1 MNTYKLGS
9 LFDGSGGFPLAGSLC
24 GITPVWAAEVE
35 PYPIAVTRSRFPNMK
50 HLGDISKVNG
60 AEIEPVDII
69 TFGSPCQDLS
79 VAGKR
84 AGLKHTENG
93 DEETTRSGLFM
104 EAVRIIKEMRE
115 ATGGKFPRWAL
126 WENVPGA
133 FSSNKGEDFRVVC
146 EELIKIVEPNAVM
159 PGVPKGGWAYAD
171 SYRGAGWS
179 LAYRVLDAQYW
190 GVPQRRRR
198 IYLIADFGGEC
209 AREVLF
215 EREGLRGYFAEGRT
229 PWKGT
234 AADAENSVGADDRK
248 RNCVGVLA
256 SSCKNAEVTDGK
268 ISPCLMARAGTGG
281 NQLPLIAVATQQGG
295 AEISENG
302 VCPTITAAAGM
313 SGNNQPWICSLE
325 PGIAARE
332 GGHIY
337 EGVFGT
343 LRANAGDNQMAVAY
357 GFDGYNSTETGDKAA
372 TLGVNCGMSTGRN
385 GVVVRRVGNC
395 IIDDLVL
402 DDQGGQQ
409 ISVRNDGKSPT
420 LRAEMHG
427 NVPCVM
433 EAGFCPEESAKTRG
447 VGYAEEQAPTLR
459 AGATPAVCYSAA
471 FCPET
476 GGNDPSRSVAF
487 QMELSPTLR
496 AGAVPAV
503 CAAYDARGNGDGC
516 VCNTITGDHNNRITD
531 YSTVVCCCID
541 GDNIGEA
548 ERCGGSALGIREGH
562 KKHTLTAKA
571 AGTHA
576 VCVPIQDQA
585 TRFAGKRGDK
595 QDGKGNGLGVGVSD
609 DPMYTLTEGD
619 RHAVAYSMETF
630 HCTSE
635 EEKVST
641 LKARDY
647 KDPSVV
653 CYGVDCRNSTEYPES
668 MGAIQAAMNHNL
680 NSNGVVRV
688 QYIVRRL
695 TPIECARLQ
704 GFADCWGELNIKE
717 DFSPDEYRFWLDVRN
732 THAAINGKA
741 VKDYTKEQMLNWY
754 NKLHTDSS
762 EYKMWGNGIALPTAL
777 YVMQGIADVL
787 YRKDVKND

>member
-9 LFDGSGGFPLAGSLC
+9 LFDGSGGFPLAGTLC

-50 HLGDISKVNG
+50 HMGDISKVNG

-93 DEETTRSGLFM
+93 DDETTRSGLFM

-115 ATGGKFPRWAL
+115 ATGGQYPRWAL

-159 PGVPKGGWAYAD
+159 PGVPKSGWAYAD
-171 SYRGAGWS
+171 SYRGDGWS

-198 IYLIADFGGEC
+198 IYLVADFGGEC

-215 EREGLRGYFAEGRT
+215 EREGLRGYFAESRT
-229 PWKGT
+229 PWQRT
-234 AADAENSVGADDRK
+234 ASHAENGVGADDRE

-256 SSCKNAEVTDGK
+256 SSCKNAEITDGG
-268 ISPCLMARAGTGG
+268 ICPCLMARAGTGG

-295 AEISENG
+295 AEVSENG

-337 EGVFGT
+337 EGVSGT
-343 LRANAGDNQMAVAY
+343 LRANAGDNQMAVAH
-357 GFDGYNSTETGDKAA
+357 
-372 TLGVNCGMSTGRN
+372 M
-385 GVVVRRVGNC
+385 
-395 IIDDLVL
+395 IL

-433 EAGFCPEESAKTRG
+433 EAAGFCPEESAKTRG

-459 AGATPAVCYSAA
+459 AGAVPGVVCKC
-471 FCPET
+471 F
-476 GGNDPSRSVAF
+476 
-487 QMELSPTLR
+487 
-496 AGAVPAV
+496 
-503 CAAYDARGNGDGC
+503 DARGNGDGD
-516 VCNTITGDHNNRITD
+516 VCNTVTGDHNNRITD

-541 GDNIGEA
+541 GDKIGKA
-548 ERCGGSALGIREGH
+548 ERSGGSGLGIRDGD
-562 KKHTLTAKA
+562 KMYTLTAKD
-571 AGTHA
+571 AGTH
-576 VCVPIQDQA
+576 
-585 TRFAGKRGDK
+585 G
-595 QDGKGNGLGVGVSD
+595 
-609 DPMYTLTEGD
+609 
-619 RHAVAYSMETF
+619 VAYSMETF

-635 EEKVST
+635 EEKTTT

-647 KDPSVV
+647 KDPTVV
-653 CYGVDCRNSTEYPES
+653 CYALDRAYFNQGANALYTPQFYEDGTVPTLVAKGPGAVAHGVDCRNATEYPELN
-668 MGAIQAAMNHNL
+668 GTLQAKD
-680 NSNGVVRV
+680 NGGFNYNNNQIVRIR
-688 QYIVRRL
+688 YIVRRL
-695 TPIECARLQ
+695 TPTECARLQ
-704 GFADCWGELNIKE
+704 GFADEWGHIDPKS
-717 DFSPDEYRFWLDVRN
+717 DFSDEDYRFWLNVRN

-741 VKDYTKEQMLNWY
+741 TKEYTKAQMLTWY
-754 NKLHTDSS
+754 SKLHTDSS

-777 YVMQGIADVL
+777 YVMQGIAERMNKHD
-787 YRKDVKND
+787 